1 MLAPTPARAPL
12 TFDRP
17 GPLRN
22 AHAENYDRGVARARG
37 FRQGGRVGGAFN
49 PVQAVRSPAARTTLP
64 LRRHARARARVSL
77 LLQPP
82 AAHVRTICPMCA
94 RRRRATTTAGAG
106 AGPARACSPSG
117 PSTATSSRRHA
128 RRARAVPVVEEPA
141 RAAVAHIGPCASSTH
156 GVRTRSAHACRSS
169 VCLAVRVSALHELCQ
184 LGCFRICAKFRKSYV
199 TDVLSRCELP
209 LFYTTRHH
217 YKACSEKITTS
228 HLVQNLVVLL
238 QG

>member
-12 TFDRP
+12 TLDRP

-22 AHAENYDRGVARARG
+22 AHAENYERGVARARG

-128 RRARAVPVVEEPA
+128 RRARAVPVVEATGLTCSRPCSSSAGRRALVEHVPA
-141 RAAVAHIGPCASSTH
+141 RQRGRAQGHARASC
-156 GVRTRSAHACRSS
+156 GDLSARAR
-169 VCLAVRVSALHELCQ
+169 
-184 LGCFRICAKFRKSYV
+184 
-199 TDVLSRCELP
+199 
-209 LFYTTRHH
+209 
-217 YKACSEKITTS
+217 
-228 HLVQNLVVLL
+228 
-238 QG
+238 